1 MNNTLIL
8 KNIAKVN
15 AFVVSGLL
23 VSLIAIKLI
32 MWAQVADSAVAF
44 LAGLMYLL
52 SSFLV
57 YLQGKNIKSN
67 ETMII
72 GILGLTMSS
81 LVFISI
87 MF

>member
-1 MNNTLIL
+1 
-8 KNIAKVN
+8 
-15 AFVVSGLL
+15 
-23 VSLIAIKLI
+23 